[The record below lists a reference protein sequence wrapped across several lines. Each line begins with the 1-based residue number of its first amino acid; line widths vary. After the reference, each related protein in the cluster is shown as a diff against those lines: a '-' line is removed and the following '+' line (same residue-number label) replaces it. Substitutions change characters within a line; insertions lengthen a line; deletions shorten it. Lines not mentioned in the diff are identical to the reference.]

1 MSAFLA
7 GSISNT
13 GYWRYDLV
21 AANFDEGYLD
31 TQKVGQGEYYYGASS
46 AYGNWNAKGY
56 TRKKYYDVTG
66 AMANLTTD
74 EEMDAYCIE
83 QVKLGLV
90 KFIELVHPEPVF
102 VDGQVTN
109 YKVISS
115 IYTSTGTASYV
126 AKIVWSEEES
136 RFVLESFDE
145 AE

>member
-1 MSAFLA
+1 
-7 GSISNT
+7 
-13 GYWRYDLV
+13 
-21 AANFDEGYLD
+21 
-31 TQKVGQGEYYYGASS
+31 
-46 AYGNWNAKGY
+46 
-56 TRKKYYDVTG
+56 
-66 AMANLTTD
+66 MANLTTD

-126 AKIVWSEEES
+126 AKDCLERRGKSFRS
-136 RFVLESFDE
+136 RIIG
-145 AE
+145 

>member
-1 MSAFLA
+1 MA
-7 GSISNT
+7 T
-13 GYWRYDLV
+13 GM
-21 AANFDEGYLD
+21 
-31 TQKVGQGEYYYGASS
+31 QK
-46 AYGNWNAKGY
+46 
-56 TRKKYYDVTG
+56 

-136 RFVLESFDE
+136 RFVLESLDE

>member
-1 MSAFLA
+1 M
-7 GSISNT
+7 
-13 GYWRYDLV
+13 

-136 RFVLESFDE
+136 RFVLESLDE